1 MSLDEYG
8 TILYIDCSNYK
19 EHILSYYI
27 SFPMSVE
34 QFKNSLALQEEVS
47 SYDEMTFLCRWQS
60 SDELNWS

>member
-1 MSLDEYG
+1 
-8 TILYIDCSNYK
+8 
-19 EHILSYYI
+19 
-27 SFPMSVE
+27 MSVE